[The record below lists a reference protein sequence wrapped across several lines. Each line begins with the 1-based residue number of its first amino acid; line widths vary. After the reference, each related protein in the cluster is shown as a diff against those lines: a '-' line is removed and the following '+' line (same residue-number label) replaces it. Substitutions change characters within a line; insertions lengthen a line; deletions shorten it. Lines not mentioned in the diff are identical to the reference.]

1 MATQDQHRDPQQLDA
16 SERPECSESS
26 DAQSQFELATRLGS
40 EGDAGKAFQCYI
52 AAANAGHP
60 QACYIAAMSYIRGS
74 GTRKNHAEAVKYLSK
89 GAEAG
94 NVDAQY
100 ALAEMYLDGRT
111 LAKDEVA
118 AMKWLADA
126 AEQGHTG
133 AQYRVGK
140 ALWQGTHGLNRDP
153 ERARRYLAVAAE
165 KGNSAAASL
174 LERID
179 PFGTASQA
187 ASSSTSIKSDIAA
200 VTDVTGNPTDALT
213 PRTWPERKC
222 PLVLIDTSVLLRD
235 PDVIGRVIA
244 NKGVP
249 CITTTVLAEIDFNK
263 TNKDDANVARNARH
277 LLREMS
283 RATPTQLAQMPGGG
297 SPLIGDTVQS
307 FLFEGSQLL
316 VVSRDQRHGYDSND
330 ARIIAV
336 ARDYAMIVISADAGL
351 KVRAQAVG
359 VDAHVWVGPA
369 LSEANRTSQAAA
381 QGKLRRAPT
390 NARATMDAVQAPNV
404 AQSALRPFSA
414 SEKLIADAEAPL
426 AVASIPKAGDII
438 RTSAAAMRLVREIS
452 SGGEGTIYE
461 TDQQDT
467 VCKIYHRD
475 RLTTLRERKIKLMLS
490 RRIVKAGLCW
500 PLDYATNASG
510 EFVGYV
516 MPRAQGRPMQR
527 SMFVKP
533 VLEQSFPEWTRVDLV
548 NLCLA
553 FLEHVRHLHQLNII
567 IGDVNPLNLLVTAES
582 NRLAIVDTDSFQ
594 IEGFPCPVGT
604 VNFTPPEIQG
614 ANYANFLRT
623 REQEL
628 FAVATMLFM
637 ILHPGK
643 PPYAQQGGGDPAA
656 NIKGRQFAYP
666 YHGTT
671 TGRAPEGPWQLIWAN
686 LPSRLQEAFWKV
698 FQGNQR
704 VGVDEWWSIL
714 KAYRSD
720 LLKGWHSNELFP
732 TTFKI
737 RDPIEVVCGSCNE
750 SVIAS
755 QRRYQEMMAVGK
767 PFFCGKCV
775 ANIRLKIL
783 ARKAREAHLAAR
795 SSHAARTESWLSSIL
810 HAPPP
815 APTPRRSPAWTPQRS
830 ASPKPSPPHHGPG
843 LIAGIAAIL
852 GKIFR

>member
-1 MATQDQHRDPQQLDA
+1 MAMQDQHTDRQQLNA
-16 SERPECSESS
+16 SERSENAERSEA
-26 DAQSQFELATRLGS
+26 DSQFELANRLGS
-40 EGDAGKAFQCYI
+40 EGNAGKAFQCYI

-74 GTRKNHAEAVKYLSK
+74 GTRKNHAEAVKYLAK

-94 NVDAQY
+94 DVDAQY

-118 AMKWLADA
+118 AMKWLTDA

-133 AQYRVGK
+133 AQYRIGK
-140 ALWQGTHGLNRDP
+140 ALWQGTHGLSRDP

-179 PFGTASQA
+179 PFGTASLA
-187 ASSSTSIKSDIAA
+187 TGSGTSTKNDMAA
-200 VTDVTGNPTDALT
+200 VIDVTENRTDALT
-213 PRTWPERKC
+213 PRSWPERKC

-244 NKGVP
+244 NRGVP

-263 TNKDDANVARNARH
+263 TNKEDANVARNARH
-277 LLREMS
+277 LLRELS
-283 RATPTQLAQMPGGG
+283 RVNPTLLAEMPGGG
-297 SPLIGDTVQS
+297 SPLMGDTVQS

-359 VDAHVWVGPA
+359 VDAHVWVGPE
-369 LSEANRTSQAAA
+369 SNRTSEAAS
-381 QGKLRRAPT
+381 QGKARPAQA
-390 NARATMDAVQAPNV
+390 NARVARDAVQALNV
-404 AQSALRPFSA
+404 TQPSLRPFSA
-414 SEKLIADAEAPL
+414 SVKLIADADAPL
-426 AVASIPKAGDII
+426 AVASIPRAGDII
-438 RTSAAAMRLVREIS
+438 RTSSAPMRLVREIS

-461 TDQQDT
+461 TDKQDT
-467 VCKIYHRD
+467 VCKVYHRD

-500 PLDYATNASG
+500 PLDYATNENG

-533 VLEQSFPEWTRVDLV
+533 VLEHSFPEWTRVDLV

-553 FLEHVRHLHQLNII
+553 FLDHVRHLHQLNIV
-567 IGDVNPLNLLVTAES
+567 IGDINPLNLLVTAES

-614 ANYANFLRT
+614 ANYATFLRT
-623 REQEL
+623 RDQEL

-666 YHGTT
+666 YHGSAI
-671 TGRAPEGPWQLIWAN
+671 GRAPEGPWQLIWAN
-686 LPSRLQEAFWKV
+686 LPSRVQEAFRKV
-698 FQGNQR
+698 FQDNQH

-810 HAPPP
+810 RAPPP
-815 APTPRRSPAWTPQRS
+815 APAPRRSPAWTPQKS
-830 ASPKPSPPHHGPG
+830 ATPRPSATQHRPG
-843 LIAGIAAIL
+843 LIAGIATIL